1 MSDLANAHESA
12 SDLIGIEALVQG
24 TPVATFVI
32 DSEHRITHWNR
43 ACELVTGLPAA
54 SMIGS
59 SDHWRGFYPAPRPI
73 LADYIVA
80 GEIEQAMACY
90 EAGHC
95 QASEIVKGA
104 YEAEGFFPA
113 LGDGGCWLFFTA
125 APLYAPDG
133 RLLGAIE
140 TLQNITGRKQ
150 AELRLQ
156 AHSDELA
163 QQVVL
168 RTEELQQR
176 NTELVD
182 LLRERCELEER
193 VGTANN
199 VAFSAM
205 SSMGEMGVLLHAMQG
220 FNESQTAERLAGV
233 VLDAL
238 AKYGLEGAVQVR
250 PVGGVA
256 CTLPAGEPQV
266 EAIFRHLAEMG
277 RIVNFHRRMVVNFPQ
292 ISLLLT
298 NLPQGEDERA
308 GRIRDNVALL
318 AEAAE
323 ARLQALHNET
333 GRQAGE
339 SLIAGTLDE
348 IRDLLGQLDKRQQSS
363 LTGSR
368 LAIHAMEESLEK
380 LFVHLGLTDQQESEL
395 VATVRDGLDA
405 LLEAQSGQGDFH
417 QALSGITRRLGS
429 FA

>member
-1 MSDLANAHESA
+1 MNDIVNFHQRSA
-12 SDLIGIEALVQG
+12 DLIGIEALVQG

-32 DSEHRITHWNR
+32 DSEHRVTHWNR

-59 SDHWRGFYPAPRPI
+59 SDHWRGFYPGPRPI

-90 EAGHC
+90 EAGRC
-95 QASEIVKGA
+95 QASDIVKGA

-113 LGDGGCWLFFTA
+113 LGDGGCWLYFTA
-125 APLYAPDG
+125 APLFAPDG

-140 TLQNITGRKQ
+140 TLQNITARKQ

-156 AHSDELA
+156 THSDELA
-163 QQVVL
+163 EQVAL
-168 RTEELQQR
+168 RTVELEQR
-176 NTELVD
+176 NAELVE

-205 SSMGEMGVLLHAMQG
+205 SSMGEMGVLLQAMQG
-220 FNESQTAERLAGV
+220 FNESATAERLADV

-250 PVGGVA
+250 PA
-256 CTLPAGEPQV
+256 DQAARILPAGYPQA

-292 ISLLLT
+292 ISVLLT
-298 NLPQGEDERA
+298 NLPSGDDERA

-323 ARLQALHNET
+323 ARLQALHNES
-333 GRQAGE
+333 GRQAGQ
-339 SLIAGTLDE
+339 SLIVGTLDE
-348 IRDLLGQLDKRQQSS
+348 IRGLLDQLDKRQQSS
-363 LTGSR
+363 QTGSR

-395 VATVRDGLDA
+395 IATVREGLDA

-417 QALSGITRRLGS
+417 QVLSGISRRLGGFS
-429 FA
+429 

>member
-1 MSDLANAHESA
+1 MNAPENA
-12 SDLIGIEALVQG
+12 ADRYGIAALVQG

-32 DSEHRITHWNR
+32 DTEHRVTHWNR
-43 ACELVTGLPAA
+43 ACELVTGLSAA
-54 SMIGS
+54 GMIGS

-95 QASEIVKGA
+95 RASAIVSGA

-113 LGDGGCWLFFTA
+113 LGDGGCWLYFTA
-125 APLYAPDG
+125 APLHAADG
-133 RLLGAIE
+133 RLIGAIE
-140 TLQNITGRKQ
+140 TLQNITGRKR

-163 QQVVL
+163 QQVAQ

-176 NTELVD
+176 NTELVE

-193 VGTANN
+193 VGTASN

-205 SSMGEMGVLLHAMQG
+205 SSMGDMGVLLQAMQG
-220 FNESQTAERLAGV
+220 FNESATAERLAEV

-238 AKYGLEGAVQVR
+238 AKYGLEGAVQLR
-250 PVGGVA
+250 
-256 CTLPAGEPQV
+256 PAGQSARILPDGHPLA
-266 EAIFRHLAEMG
+266 EATFRHLAEMG

-298 NLPQGEDERA
+298 NLPPADDERC

-323 ARLQALHNET
+323 ARLQALHNES
-333 GRQAGE
+333 GRQAGA

-348 IRDLLGQLDKRQQSS
+348 IRGLLDQLDRRQQSS
-363 LTGSR
+363 LTGAR

-380 LFVHLGLTDQQESEL
+380 LFVHLGLTEQQESAL
-395 VATVRDGLDA
+395 IATVRDGLDA

-417 QALSGITRRLGS
+417 AVLSGITRRLGS